1 MRFASLPASLIAAA
15 LLLNPRLSPAE
26 PPLHSVGTSARVE
39 VLEIAGRTL
48 RGNPLNDPVAR
59 RVVVFSPSQARAG
72 EALPVVYY
80 LPGYGG
86 SSEDVIAQGNGA
98 WCAQVVAKMA
108 ADGMP
113 LVIAVPDCRN
123 RWGGSQYLNSS
134 AQGNY
139 ADYLADEI
147 VAAVEAKHPAAKGRQ
162 GRIVAGHSSGGYG
175 ALMLA
180 MARQAQFGAVV
191 ALAPDSDFEV
201 THRPA
206 VERAN
211 VRRVSRKEVEAFSAP
226 AKETPRPTD
235 GFVELILGLSAAYA
249 PVGAERPG
257 RFHWLYNDA
266 GEFQPKV
273 WQQWLDKDPLLIIRQ
288 RADAFAPEQRIYL
301 DGASHD
307 EWGFNVSARKM
318 FDALRERPAPVTF
331 YEPTGGHSDRVP
343 ERLIRGL
350 TWVFG
355 RPVTDLR

>member
-1 MRFASLPASLIAAA
+1 MRLAPLLAAA
-15 LLLNPRLSPAE
+15 LVASAQARSP
-26 PPLHSVGTSARVE
+26 LARVE

-48 RGNPLNDPVAR
+48 RDNPLHDPVAR
-59 RVVVFSPSQARAG
+59 RVAVFSPSQAQAG
-72 EALPVVYY
+72 EALPIVYF

-86 SSEDVIAQGNGA
+86 SSEDVIAQGGA
-98 WCAQVVAKMA
+98 AWVAQVVEKMA

-113 LVIAVPDCRN
+113 VVIAVPDCRN

-147 VAAVEAKHPAAKGRQ
+147 VPTVEAKHPVLKGRT

-180 MARQAQFGAVV
+180 MARPKQFGAVV

-211 VRRVSRKEVEAFSAP
+211 VRRVTPKEVEAFTAP
-226 AKETPRPTD
+226 SRDAPRPAD

-249 PVGAERPG
+249 PVGPQRPG

-288 RADAFAPEQRIYL
+288 RADAFTPDQRIYL

-331 YEPTGGHSDRVP
+331 YEPSGGHSDRVP
-343 ERLIRGL
+343 ERLTRGL
-350 TWVFG
+350 TWVMG
-355 RPVTDLR
+355 RPVAELR

>member
-1 MRFASLPASLIAAA
+1 MRVT
-15 LLLNPRLSPAE
+15 LSPAQLFTACLLAIPGLVSAE
-26 PPLHSVGTSARVE
+26 PSPVSARFE

-48 RGNPLNDPVAR
+48 RGNPLNDPTAR
-59 RVVVFSPSQARAG
+59 RVAVFSPAQTKPG
-72 EALPVVYY
+72 EALPVVYF

-86 SSEDVIAQGNGA
+86 SAEDVIAQGAGA
-98 WCAQVVAKMA
+98 WIARVVEKLA

-123 RWGGSQYLNSS
+123 RWGGSQYLNST

-147 VAAVEAKHPAAKGRQ
+147 IPAVEAKYPAPKART

-180 MARQAQFGAVV
+180 MARQKQFGAVV

-201 THRPA
+201 THRPV
-206 VERAN
+206 VERPN
-211 VRRVSRKEVEAFSAP
+211 VRRVTPKEVEAFTAP
-226 AKETPRPTD
+226 ARNAPRPAD

-249 PVGAERPG
+249 PVGTERPG
-257 RFHWLYNDA
+257 RLLWLYDEA
-266 GEFQPKV
+266 GQFQPKV
-273 WQQWLDKDPLLIIRQ
+273 WQHWLDKDPLLIIRQ
-288 RADAFAPEQRIYL
+288 RTDAFAPDQRIYL
-301 DGASHD
+301 DGGSHD
-307 EWGFNVSARKM
+307 EWGFNLSARKM
-318 FDALRERPAPVTF
+318 FDVLRERPAPVTF
-331 YEPTGGHSDRVP
+331 YEPAGGHSDRVP

-355 RPVTDLR
+355 KPVTDLP